1 MDFAFYPK
9 PRVELL
15 KGLKEESEMKLLW
28 LLEIR
33 WIRIETGTL
42 AFLVSGWVR
51 KEGSPNQGDS
61 SKMGEVDRFQMEM

>member
-1 MDFAFYPK
+1 
-9 PRVELL
+9 
-15 KGLKEESEMKLLW
+15 MKLLW

-51 KEGSPNQGDS
+51 KEGSLNQGDS